1 MPKFGRCL
9 GNQGASVKKMINVME
24 ENKREQF
31 DNDDI
36 MSKIYEELEREKEQ
50 KFVNLM
56 IEIIVS
62 LTLSELYEEG
72 D

>member
-1 MPKFGRCL
+1 
-9 GNQGASVKKMINVME
+9 ME
-24 ENKREQF
+24 GLKEELFENDEIK
-31 DNDDI
+31 
-36 MSKIYEELEREKEQ
+36 SKIYEDLEREKEQ

-62 LTLSELYEEG
+62 LTLKELYEEG

>member
-1 MPKFGRCL
+1 MKVL
-9 GNQGASVKKMINVME
+9 KE
-24 ENKREQF
+24 ELFESDEIK
-31 DNDDI
+31 
-36 MSKIYEELEREKEQ
+36 SKIYEDLEREKEQ

-62 LTLSELYEEG
+62 LTLKELYEEG

>member
-1 MPKFGRCL
+1 MK
-9 GNQGASVKKMINVME
+9 
-24 ENKREQF
+24 
-31 DNDDI
+31 
-36 MSKIYEELEREKEQ
+36 YEREAASIDGKILKTYDETEQEKEE

-62 LTLSELYEEG
+62 ITLKECYEEG

>member
-1 MPKFGRCL
+1 MKQEFIK
-9 GNQGASVKKMINVME
+9 QT
-24 ENKREQF
+24 
-31 DNDDI
+31 DI
-36 MSKIYEELEREKEQ
+36 DEYMSKNYEEIEQEKEQ

-62 LTLSELYEEG
+62 LTLKELYEEG

>member
-1 MPKFGRCL
+1 MKY
-9 GNQGASVKKMINVME
+9 
-24 ENKREQF
+24 KRGEAA
-31 DNDDI
+31 
-36 MSKIYEELEREKEQ
+36 KIDEKILKTYDEIEREKEE

-62 LTLSELYEEG
+62 ITLKECYEEG

>member
-1 MPKFGRCL
+1 MKQKFIK
-9 GNQGASVKKMINVME
+9 QADVE
-24 ENKREQF
+24 EYISKNYEDIEREQ
-31 DNDDI
+31 
-36 MSKIYEELEREKEQ
+36 EQ

-62 LTLSELYEEG
+62 LTLKELYEEG

>member
-1 MPKFGRCL
+1 
-9 GNQGASVKKMINVME
+9 ME
-24 ENKREQF
+24 ILKDEQCE
-31 DNDDI
+31 NDDI
-36 MSKIYEELEREKEQ
+36 VSKNYEDLEREKEQ

-62 LTLSELYEEG
+62 LTLKELYEEG

>member
-1 MPKFGRCL
+1 MDDFEKETTD
-9 GNQGASVKKMINVME
+9 KE
-24 ENKREQF
+24 E
-31 DNDDI
+31 I
-36 MSKIYEELEREKEQ
+36 ISKIYDEIEKEKEE

-62 LTLSELYEEG
+62 ITLKQVYEES

>member
-1 MPKFGRCL
+1 
-9 GNQGASVKKMINVME
+9 MIYVME
-24 ENKREQF
+24 ENKIEQF

-36 MSKIYEELEREKEQ
+36 MSKIYKESEREKEQ

-62 LTLSELYEEG
+62 LTLGELYEEG

>member
-1 MPKFGRCL
+1 MY
-9 GNQGASVKKMINVME
+9 S
-24 ENKREQF
+24 ENTKQTENDEYISKSYDETEQ
-31 DNDDI
+31 
-36 MSKIYEELEREKEQ
+36 EKEQ

-62 LTLSELYEEG
+62 LTLKELYEKS

>member
-1 MPKFGRCL
+1 
-9 GNQGASVKKMINVME
+9 ME
-24 ENKREQF
+24 EKDKVLIDQ
-31 DNDDI
+31 
-36 MSKIYEELEREKEQ
+36 KIEKLKYDLEVAKEE

-62 LTLSELYEEG
+62 LTLKQLHEES

>member
-1 MPKFGRCL
+1 MK
-9 GNQGASVKKMINVME
+9 QEVIKQTDIE
-24 ENKREQF
+24 EYILKNYE
-31 DNDDI
+31 DI
-36 MSKIYEELEREKEQ
+36 ERENEQ

-62 LTLSELYEEG
+62 LTLKELYEEG

>member
-1 MPKFGRCL
+1 
-9 GNQGASVKKMINVME
+9 ME
-24 ENKREQF
+24 ILKDEQF
-31 DNDDI
+31 ENDDI
-36 MSKIYEELEREKEQ
+36 VSKNYEDLEREKEQ

-62 LTLSELYEEG
+62 LTLKELYEEG